1 VSAGRAAEGKFRLGR
16 RAWPVTIVAGVS
28 LLVMLLNVVL
38 PTRLS
43 SPRAH
48 FNLDWITLVVMF
60 VVAIVGV
67 IFFLIAHSGTEL
79 SEHLRDDAEKPAAL
93 REH

>member
-1 VSAGRAAEGKFRLGR
+1 MI
-16 RAWPVTIVAGVS
+16 IVAGVY

-38 PTRLS
+38 PTGLS
-43 SPRAH
+43 SPRAY
-48 FNLDWITLVVMF
+48 FNIDWITLVVMF
-60 VVAIVGV
+60 IVGV
-67 IFFLIAHSGTEL
+67 VGIIFFLIAHRGRSL

>member
-1 VSAGRAAEGKFRLGR
+1 M
-16 RAWPVTIVAGVS
+16 TIVAGVY

-38 PTRLS
+38 PTGLS
-43 SPRAH
+43 SPRAY

-60 VVAIVGV
+60 IVAIVGV
-67 IFFLIAHSGTEL
+67 IFFLIAHSGKEL
-79 SEHLRDDAEKPAAL
+79 REHLRDDAEKPAAL

>member
-1 VSAGRAAEGKFRLGR
+1 MHEATPQSTTVTDSDDARLESRGYRAVRL
-16 RAWPVTIVAGVS
+16 
-28 LLVMLLNVVL
+28 L
-38 PTRLS
+38 PTGLS

-60 VVAIVGV
+60 IVAIAGV
-67 IFFLIAHSGTEL
+67 IFFLIAHSGKEL

-93 REH
+93 GEH

>member
-1 VSAGRAAEGKFRLGR
+1 M
-16 RAWPVTIVAGVS
+16 TIAAGVY

-38 PTRLS
+38 PTGLS
-43 SPRAH
+43 SPRAY

-60 VVAIVGV
+60 IVAIAGV
-67 IFFLIAHSGTEL
+67 IFFLIAHSGKEL